1 MVWYTKILDFF
12 LCWAIF
18 AFLRYC
24 HSPLPVPESLSPV
37 VKNLHSWELLGYQ
50 WHWII
55 FHVMQMPH
63 NIYQCVAGL
72 GWKERR
78 HLCLW
83 AQLLKCRTP
92 QSLSKHQSLRKLY
105 PRKHFNCTG
114 NSTLPSCFSSSHPY
128 LCRNATGK
136 PIWYISCFCA
146 YWLESL
152 NLPHFACCLKVTYAF
167 ISTSVVGLLSPSH
180 FGDHGNICSKVNK
193 HFNEVWFCLPF

>member
-24 HSPLPVPESLSPV
+24 HSPLPVPESLSPL

-92 QSLSKHQSLRKLY
+92 QSLSKHIKVWENYILE
-105 PRKHFNCTG
+105 
-114 NSTLPSCFSSSHPY
+114 STLTALETVLY
-128 LCRNATGK
+128 LPALVVLTLIYAEMQQGNRFGIYPVSV
-136 PIWYISCFCA
+136 PIG
-146 YWLESL
+146 L
-152 NLPHFACCLKVTYAF
+152 NH
-167 ISTSVVGLLSPSH
+167 
-180 FGDHGNICSKVNK
+180 
-193 HFNEVWFCLPF
+193 